1 MSEKTG
7 IEWAES
13 TWNMIGGCTK
23 QKKGNQPCGC
33 DNCYALRD
41 SWRISHNP
49 THPARYN
56 GVCEKVNGVLRWTG
70 RVNLD
75 EEALSIP
82 LRWRKPRRIFVASMA
97 DLFHPKVPFAF
108 IDKVFA
114 VMALCPQH
122 QFMVLTK
129 RAERMKE
136 YFTVDRKDGAI
147 LINTKNM
154 INAALREL
162 GIGDFPNYH
171 IGRSDT
177 VKASERLMA
186 INGWPLPNV
195 WGMVTVEDQDHIH
208 RIDHL
213 LASPFV
219 QRGVSI
225 GPMLGPVDLGDYW
238 RTLWSEPHP
247 VRDLIR
253 NRLNFVIAEG
263 ETGKDARPPHPDWIR
278 DVRDWCQKY
287 SVDFFFKSWGN
298 WVAKNQLPKDVDVKA
313 TNYGLLHLDGTF
325 HDKAVLPHH
334 LGYESDHKV
343 VMLKVSKKKAGR
355 MLDGRTWN
363 TLPE

>member
-1 MSEKTG
+1 MSGKTN

-49 THPARYN
+49 THPAQYN
-56 GVCEKVNGVLRWTG
+56 GICEKVDGVLRWTG

-213 LASPFV
+213 LASPFAI
-219 QRGVSI
+219 RGVSI
-225 GPMLGPVDLGDYW
+225 GPMIGPVDLTEYEGSVFNNVPGLD
-238 RTLWSEPHP
+238 
-247 VRDLIR
+247 
-253 NRLNFVIAEG
+253 FVIAEG
-263 ETGKDARPPHPDWIR
+263 ETGKDARPPDPQWFR
-278 DVRDWCQKY
+278 DLRDWCQEY
-287 SVDFFFKSWGN
+287 SVYFFFKSWGSWAPYPGDVSEVWEHHYCFGN
-298 WVAKNQLPKDVDVKA
+298 QVMAKI
-313 TNYGLLHLDGTF
+313 
-325 HDKAVLPHH
+325 
-334 LGYESDHKV
+334 
-343 VMLKVSKKKAGR
+343 SKKKAGR
-355 MLDGRTWN
+355 ELDGRTWN
-363 TLPE
+363 ELPE